1 MQRLMT
7 RNKLSREE
15 AESRINS
22 QMPLMEK
29 RRMATFVIDNSG
41 TEEMMEKQIVDVYKK
56 FRRSRAHWPLRIVG
70 WASIAVLFWI
80 SWMILRAVL

>member
-1 MQRLMT
+1 MA
-7 RNKLSREE
+7 RNKFSREE
-15 AESRINS
+15 AESRIHA

-41 TEEMMEKQIVDVYKK
+41 TQEMMEKQIEDAYNK

-70 WASIAVLFWI
+70 WAGLALLLWICSKVLGAVL
-80 SWMILRAVL
+80 

>member
-1 MQRLMT
+1 MA
-7 RNKLSREE
+7 RNKFSREE

-41 TEEMMEKQIVDVYKK
+41 TPEMMEKQIVDVYNK

-70 WASIAVLFWI
+70 WTSFALLVWI
-80 SWMILRAVL
+80 SWKILGIVL